1 MHSLHRPHHTKRRLF
16 FPYISTH
23 SLVVFITWSV
33 FSTSSFIRR
42 TFYTVILD
50 HWRSYPSINR
60 SGKLKIEWE
69 SSLDSLRI
77 FHIFVYPLYILYY
90 RHPRSLKIISLID
103 PSFWWIKNR
112 VRVVT
117 KFSSCFPRLRLSI
130 VYFILSSSSSSSL
143 KIIAFDR
150 SIVPVNN

>member
-23 SLVVFITWSV
+23 SLIVFITWSV

-50 HWRSYPSINR
+50 HWRSYLRSIHR
-60 SGKLKIEWE
+60 SDELKIEWE
-69 SSLDSLRI
+69 SSLDSLRV
-77 FHIFVYPLYILYY
+77 FHVFVYPLYILYC
-90 RHPRSLKIISLID
+90 RHPRSLKIIPLIN

-117 KFSSCFPRLRLSI
+117 KFSSCFPHLRLSI
-130 VYFILSSSSSSSL
+130 VHFILSSS
-143 KIIAFDR
+143 IIEDHTFDR